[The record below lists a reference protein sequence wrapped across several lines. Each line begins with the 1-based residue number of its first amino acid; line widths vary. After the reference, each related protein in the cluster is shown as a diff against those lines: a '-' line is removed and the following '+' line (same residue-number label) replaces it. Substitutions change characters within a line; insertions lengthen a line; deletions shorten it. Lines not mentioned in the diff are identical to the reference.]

1 MAKGPSTDTIDKDTK
16 SSHSV
21 LALIIAA
28 IIILVIVGS
37 ILFSKN
43 TSQTVSLPIVSPA
56 SLEAARDLYIDGN
69 YLQAI
74 ELLEAFI
81 DRAEP
86 ADQKLP
92 LVRDQLVSSYW
103 QVDDHQQAF
112 ALLSE
117 VVSANPGDTDSIY
130 RLGLLAKELGRDET
144 AAEYFSQAISSQSGR
159 PQYHTGYAET
169 LTTLGRHE
177 EAREQWQIVM
187 SLTPADSPLQ
197 ATVHGKI
204 GNTYAAQNLPD
215 AARAEFEAGLDVA
228 PDDQYLARQ
237 LEALGP

>member
-1 MAKGPSTDTIDKDTK
+1 MAKGPSRDTIDKDTK
-16 SSHSV
+16 GSLSV
-21 LALIIAA
+21 LVLIIAA
-28 IIILVIVGS
+28 IIILVIAIS
-37 ILFSKN
+37 ILLSRN
-43 TSQTVSLPIVSPA
+43 IGQPVSLPIVPPA
-56 SLEAARDLYIDGN
+56 SLEAAQDLYIDAN
-69 YLQAI
+69 YRQAI

-81 DRAEP
+81 DRAKP
-86 ADQKLP
+86 ADRKLP
-92 LVRDQLVSSYW
+92 LARDLLVSSYW

-117 VVSANPGDTDSIY
+117 VVSANPSDIDSIY

-144 AAEYFSQAISSQSGR
+144 AADYFSQAISSQSGH
-159 PQYHTGYAET
+159 PQYHTDYAET

-197 ATVHGKI
+197 ASVHGKI
-204 GNTYAAQNLPD
+204 GNTYAAQDLPD
-215 AARAEFEAGLDVA
+215 AARAEFEAGLGVA
-228 PDDQYLARQ
+228 PDDQYLAGQ